1 MPTSVALTPYFE
13 AFIREQIESGRY
25 NNTSEVIRAG
35 LRALEEREQQVRLDS
50 LQQAVTAGINSGD
63 SKNAEEVF
71 GRLGRKY
78 KQMAEQRPA
87 K

>member
-1 MPTSVALTPYFE
+1 MPTSVALSPYFE

-35 LRALEEREQQVRLDS
+35 LRALEEREQQMKLES
-50 LQQAVTAGINSGD
+50 LQKAVIAGINSGE
-63 SKNAEEVF
+63 SKSAEAVF
-71 GRLGRKY
+71 GRLTQKY
-78 KQMAEQRPA
+78 KQMAEGHTA